1 MSVNHRSIARLP
13 LDVFENLA
21 TCSFQDEPPPPQ
33 ELRALV
39 VKQLKSVPQRKS
51 FRTVYVNISTVG
63 PLLRL
68 SPPTLLRALDPLLT
82 YGELSRRLSC
92 TSLLETPSLNVRVSD
107 ASVPGARTV
116 VSCLLYPFCLPFA
129 SPGPANFG
137 KRPFAVSDR
146 QL

>member
-13 LDVFENLA
+13 LGVFENLCA
-21 TCSFQDEPPPPQ
+21 CSFQDEPPPAE

-39 VKQLKSVPQRKS
+39 VKQLKSVPQQKS

-82 YGELSRRLSC
+82 YGEC
-92 TSLLETPSLNVRVSD
+92 VAD
-107 ASVPGARTV
+107 
-116 VSCLLYPFCLPFA
+116 
-129 SPGPANFG
+129 
-137 KRPFAVSDR
+137 
-146 QL
+146 